1 MIQKCAHK
9 MADFCVQNQII
20 EQEDTDVYIYGF
32 EILISYIVNIA
43 TVLFLAWLFDAL
55 LYICV
60 FLVFFYPLRIFSGG
74 FHAEDYR
81 KCYMISVVAILLVLF
96 TEKYAVMFWSPIVVG
111 LFMALSA
118 IYIFNHAPLED
129 KNKPLDNSEKA
140 KYRRKARIAIGVEL
154 ITVFILLLIDHT
166 HHVTYYAAC
175 AIFTMFVLMCVGNRK
190 NSVYNTDK

>member
-1 MIQKCAHK
+1 

-20 EQEDTDVYIYGF
+20 EQEDTTVYIYGF

-81 KCYMISVVAILLVLF
+81 RCYIISVVAILLILF
-96 TEKYAVMFWSPIVVG
+96 TEKYAVVFWSPIVVG
-111 LFMALSA
+111 LCTTLSA
-118 IYIFNHAPLED
+118 FYIFNHAPLED
-129 KNKPLDNSEKA
+129 KNKPLDNSEKV

-154 ITVFILLLIDHT
+154 VFVFILLLIDPA
-166 HHVTYYAAC
+166 HHVTYYATC
-175 AIFTMFVLMCVGNRK
+175 AIFTMFVLMCLGKRN
-190 NSVYNTDK
+190 NSAYCADE